1 MRTIFL
7 FILYVILVILFFPIV
22 MICFLFRTAQPLYVL
37 GRGAIR
43 LGQWILGI
51 RLRIRGLEGLD
62 KEKTYIFMPNHLS
75 FLDGPMMFSI
85 IPCAVRIIVKKE
97 VLRIPII
104 GWAMKVAEFIPVDR
118 KGIRG
123 GKKSV
128 DRMTS
133 LMREKGYDFL
143 IFPEGTRSLD
153 GKLKLLKR
161 GGFFLAV
168 NSQTDIV
175 PVSIQGTFELMPKRQ
190 FIIKRGKIKVV
201 FHPPISIQ
209 DYTMANLPVLLEKV
223 RMAIASGLDE
233 EIENPV

>member
-7 FILYVILVILFFPIV
+7 FILYVIFVILLIPVVF
-22 MICFLFRTAQPLYVL
+22 ICFLLRTAQPLYVL

-75 FLDGPMMFSI
+75 FLDGPMMFMI
-85 IPCAVRIIVKKE
+85 IPRAVRIIVKKE

-118 KGIRG
+118 KGFRG

-128 DRMTS
+128 ERAAG
-133 LMREKGYDFL
+133 LIREKGYDFL

-153 GKLKLLKR
+153 GKLKSLKR

-209 DYTMANLPVLLEKV
+209 DYTMDNLPVLLEKV

>member
-7 FILYVILVILFFPIV
+7 FILYMIFVILLIPVVF
-22 MICFLFRTAQPLYVL
+22 ICFLLRTAQPLYVL

-43 LGQWILGI
+43 LGQWILGL
-51 RLRIRGLEGLD
+51 RLLISGYEELD
-62 KEKTYIFMPNHLS
+62 KKKAYIFMPNHLS
-75 FLDGPMMFSI
+75 FLDGPLMFMI

-97 VLRIPII
+97 VFRIPII
-104 GWAMKVAEFIPVDR
+104 GWAMKIAEFIPVDR
-118 KGIRG
+118 KGFRG
-123 GKKSV
+123 GKKSI
-128 DRMTS
+128 DRAIG

-153 GKLKLLKR
+153 GKLKSLKR

-190 FIIKRGKIKVV
+190 FSIKRGKIKVV
-201 FHPPISIQ
+201 FHPAISIQ

>member
-7 FILYVILVILFFPIV
+7 FILYVIFVILLIPVVF
-22 MICFLFRTAQPLYVL
+22 ICFLLRTPQPLYVL

-43 LGQWILGI
+43 LGQWILGL
-51 RLRIRGLEGLD
+51 RLRMSGYEELD
-62 KEKTYIFMPNHLS
+62 KKKTYIFMPNHLS
-75 FLDGPMMFSI
+75 FLDGPLMFMI
-85 IPCAVRIIVKKE
+85 LPRAVRVFVKKE
-97 VLRIPII
+97 VFRIPII
-104 GWAMKVAEFIPVDR
+104 GWAMKIAEFIPIDR
-118 KGIRG
+118 KSLRG
-123 GKKSV
+123 GKESI
-128 DRMTS
+128 DRATR
-133 LMREKGYDFL
+133 LMREKGYDFS

-153 GKLKLLKR
+153 GKLKSLKR

-190 FIIKRGKIKVV
+190 FFVKRGEIKVV
-201 FHPPISIQ
+201 FHPAISIQ

-233 EIENPV
+233 EIEDPV

>member
-7 FILYVILVILFFPIV
+7 LILYMIFVILLIPVVF
-22 MICFLFRTAQPLYVL
+22 ICFLFRTAQPLYVL
-37 GRGAIR
+37 GKGAIR

-75 FLDGPMMFSI
+75 FLDGPMMFTI
-85 IPCAVRIIVKKE
+85 IPRAVRIIVKKE

-104 GWAMKVAEFIPVDR
+104 GWVMKVAEFIPVDR
-118 KGIRG
+118 KGFRG

-128 DRMTS
+128 DRAVSMI
-133 LMREKGYDFL
+133 REKGYDFL

-153 GKLKLLKR
+153 GKLKSLKR

-190 FIIKRGKIKVV
+190 FFVKRGKIKVV
-201 FHPPISIQ
+201 FHPAISIQ

-233 EIENPV
+233 EIENPG